1 MMHFIIAA
9 ILNAIAGQLDEF
21 AARVCKGQ
29 QFEISIFYGD
39 LDEIVQA
46 LTPAS
51 TPGDLPGVDVLDQVE
66 QFLDTVMA

>member
-1 MMHFIIAA
+1 MRFIFAA
-9 ILNAIAGQLDEF
+9 ILNAIARQLDEF
-21 AARVCKGQ
+21 AAHVCKGQ
-29 QFEISIFYGD
+29 QFGIDIFFCGD

-66 QFLDTVMA
+66 QFLNTVMA